1 MPDSNHLA
9 HLLSLPRLLGAYRSR
24 SWYRLGLLLFCWL
37 GLLNASWAQQ
47 DSLEPQQEPV
57 IRGYGF
63 QLLRGF
69 VLGQGKEVAHLA
81 YEPTFGAQLDIMP
94 RHLISRPW
102 LNAYRGAN
110 FGYTLLVNSN
120 GPNRILGTSVA
131 AAIFMETHVLRRQRH
146 KILFRAGFGPTWS
159 SSPWD
164 LNRNPLNVAIGSPI
178 TALLQGSLT
187 YSTGITPQLWLRS
200 GLVLTHYSN
209 GSYTMPNYGLN
220 MPALSVGLNYYVQPP
235 TDYRRI
241 GQRNLTV
248 TPLTDSLPAWRH
260 ELKGYVVGQLGVA
273 ETFPTSGPKY
283 STIMLGGFLSYRV
296 GLKSALTGGVEYMYN
311 NTMKPFSETVPEY
324 RGKDITRWAVTLG
337 HDLHINKVNVHT
349 QLGIYIYK
357 PLAYQGAVYQRLT
370 STYEIMDRVRA
381 GISLKLHGFSA
392 ETLEGTVG
400 VRVF

>member
-1 MPDSNHLA
+1 MWLN
-9 HLLSLPRLLGAYRSR
+9 R
-24 SWYRLGLLLFCWL
+24 WYWASFLILCFIGI
-37 GLLNASWAQQ
+37 GTNSWAQQ
-47 DSLEPQQEPV
+47 NSLLSNPDPV
-57 IRGYGF
+57 IRGYGL

-81 YEPTFGAQLDIMP
+81 YEPTFGAQFDIMP

-102 LNAYRGAN
+102 LNAYHHAH

-120 GPNRILGTSVA
+120 GPNSILGTSVA

-164 LNRNPLNVAIGSPI
+164 LNRNPLNVAIGSTI

-187 YSTGITPQLWLRS
+187 YSTAITPQLWLRS
-200 GLVLTHYSN
+200 GVVLTHYSN

-235 TDYRRI
+235 SDRRPPVP
-241 GQRNLTV
+241 RNTTALFQ
-248 TPLTDSLPAWRH
+248 PDSLPTWRH

-349 QLGIYIYK
+349 QLGIYVYK
-357 PLAYQGAVYQRLT
+357 PIAYQGAVYQRLT

-392 ETLEGTVG
+392 ETLEGTVA